1 MGALIQHV
9 NYSKAN
15 SPQGRQSDPGDL
27 SRRASQA
34 PRSRAT
40 ASNRPH
46 ARSGWISPET
56 GQIQELMRVR
66 ALSNAPMSLPKLS
79 DLEKHTVKSIA
90 ISTDLPE
97 AKVKEIFVALLHDLC
112 QNISAKR
119 NQISIP
125 YFGDFKISYEQI
137 SLEGGQ
143 DFDLAEQVFVRL
155 NPVVTSVIHDTL
167 AGKETVTKK
176 ALKDA
181 ISMDLKGKM
190 FGAAS

>member
-1 MGALIQHV
+1 
-9 NYSKAN
+9 
-15 SPQGRQSDPGDL
+15 
-27 SRRASQA
+27 
-34 PRSRAT
+34 
-40 ASNRPH
+40 
-46 ARSGWISPET
+46 
-56 GQIQELMRVR
+56 MRVR

-90 ISTDLPE
+90 ISVDLPE

-176 ALKDA
+176 ALKGD
-181 ISMDLKGKM
+181 ISLDLSSKM
-190 FGAAS
+190 FAGSAS